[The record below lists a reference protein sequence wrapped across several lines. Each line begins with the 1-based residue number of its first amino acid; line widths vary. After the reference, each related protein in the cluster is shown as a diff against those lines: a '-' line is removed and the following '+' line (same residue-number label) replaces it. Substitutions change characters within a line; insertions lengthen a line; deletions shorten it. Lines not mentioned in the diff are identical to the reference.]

1 MSMHLIGISGFKRS
15 GKDTA
20 ADFIQLMA
28 ENHRIPSN
36 RFAIADTVIEK
47 ASAVFGFKRD
57 DWDKLKVNGVMSIGD
72 GSIYRDVRDVV
83 RDFGMALI
91 DADETY
97 LIRNAE
103 AKLQPFMLN
112 IVTDVRFDREIDM
125 IKRNGGLLI
134 KIVRPGVGSDGHVTE
149 QHLDDDKY
157 DAIVVND
164 GDLDQLE
171 LRIANVCRCH
181 YKTMFKDN
189 K

>member
-47 ASAVFGFKRD
+47 ASAVFGFDRK
-57 DWDKLKVNGVMSIGD
+57 DWDKLKVNGVMSLGD

-171 LRIANVCRCH
+171 RRVANVCRCH